1 MSAGWT
7 VRPAQG
13 DLLLMVMEMRL
24 QLRRRAAHLN
34 SHCLKTVRR
43 QGFGD
48 QERRKLRYNSL
59 IRLDYRCSWIRYV
72 DTALIKSFFN

>member
-1 MSAGWT
+1 MDT
-7 VRPAQG
+7 QLKLQRP
-13 DLLLMVMEMRL
+13 
-24 QLRRRAAHLN
+24 AAHLN

-48 QERRKLRYNSL
+48 QERRKLRDSSL